1 MDGWMDE
8 GSSAMNLMDVTDVV
22 DVTDGWGKFGNGFC
36 ISRKRAVLYLT
47 ITISSLASFLHP
59 L

>member
-22 DVTDGWGKFGNGFC
+22 DVTDG
-36 ISRKRAVLYLT
+36 
-47 ITISSLASFLHP
+47 
-59 L
+59 